1 MFQIVYRIFWKMPK
15 HKYRFN
21 PDSLS
26 FVKEQSTF
34 AKKFWQGFNYFLF
47 SIVVSIVYYIVF
59 SFFFDTPQER
69 GLKRENEEMLVQLE
83 IFNKKFDHIN
93 SVLEDIQQR
102 DDNIYRT
109 IFEAEPI
116 PSTIR
121 QAGIGGVDRY
131 SDLEALSN
139 AELVIETAKRL
150 DKISK
155 QIYIQSKSF
164 DEVISMAKR
173 KEEMISSI
181 PAIQPISNK
190 DLRRV
195 ASPFGVRMHPF
206 YKVLKMHT
214 GMDFTAPTGTE
225 IYATGDGVVSAVIH
239 SARGYGNTIIIDHGF
254 SYKTLYAHQSKT
266 LVRQGQKVRR
276 GDVIGLVGNTGM
288 SMAPHLHYEVR
299 KNDEPINPI
308 NFYYNDLTPEEFDKI
323 IELAAQSGQ
332 SLD

>member
-1 MFQIVYRIFWKMPK
+1 MPK

-21 PDSLS
+21 PESLS
-26 FVKEQSTF
+26 FVKEHTTF
-34 AKKFWQGFNYFLF
+34 SRKFWKGFNYFMF
-47 SIVVSIVYYIVF
+47 SIVVSVTYYIIF

-69 GLKRENEEMLVQLE
+69 GLRRENEELTLQFEL
-83 IFNKKFDHIN
+83 FNRKFDNITN
-93 SVLEDIQQR
+93 VLEDIQQR

-131 SDLEALSN
+131 SDLEGLSN
-139 AELVIETAKRL
+139 SQIVIATAKRL
-150 DKISK
+150 DKLSK

-164 DEVISMAKR
+164 DEVIELAKR

-181 PAIQPISNK
+181 PAIQPVSNK

-225 IYATGDGVVSAVIH
+225 IYATGDGVISDVIY
-239 SARGYGNTIIIDHGF
+239 SSRGYGNTIIIDHGF
-254 SYKTLYAHQSKT
+254 SYKTLYAHLSSIIVKP
-266 LVRQGQKVRR
+266 GQKVKR
-276 GDVIGLVGNTGM
+276 GEVIGLVGNTGM

-308 NFYYNDLTPEEFDKI
+308 NFYFNDLTPEEYDKI

>member
-1 MFQIVYRIFWKMPK
+1 MPK

-26 FVKEQSTF
+26 FVKEQSSF
-34 AKKFWQGFNYFLF
+34 SKKFWVGFNYFMF
-47 SIVVSIVYYIVF
+47 SVVVSIVYYIF
-59 SFFFDTPQER
+59 YSFFFDTPQER
-69 GLKRENEEMLVQLE
+69 GLRRENEELTLQFE
-83 IFNKKFDHIN
+83 IFNKKFDHITT
-93 SVLEDIQQR
+93 VLEDIQQR

-116 PSTIR
+116 PSSIR

-131 SDLEALSN
+131 SDLEGLSN
-139 AELVIETAKRL
+139 SKIAISTAKRL
-150 DKISK
+150 DKLAK
-155 QIYIQSKSF
+155 QVYIQSKSF
-164 DEVISMAKR
+164 DEVIQMAKR

-181 PAIQPISNK
+181 PAIQPVSNK
-190 DLRRV
+190 DLQRV

-225 IYATGDGVVSAVIH
+225 IYATGDGVVSDVIY
-239 SARGYGNTIIIDHGF
+239 SSRGYGNTVIIDHGF
-254 SYKTLYAHQSKT
+254 SYKTLYAHQST
-266 LVRQGQKVRR
+266 ILVKRGQKVKR
-276 GDVIGLVGNTGM
+276 GEVIGLVGNTGM

-308 NFYYNDLTPEEFDKI
+308 NFYFNDLTPEEYDKI
-323 IELAAQSGQ
+323 IELASQSGQ

>member
-1 MFQIVYRIFWKMPK
+1 MVK

-26 FVKEQSTF
+26 FDREIHTL
-34 AKKFWQGFNYFLF
+34 AKKFWKGFYYFLA
-47 SIVVSIVYYIVF
+47 SLVMSVLYYIVF

-69 GLKRENEEMLVQLE
+69 GLRRENQELILQFELL
-83 IFNKKFDHIN
+83 NKKFDHI
-93 SVLEDIQQR
+93 SVVLADIQQR

-116 PSTIR
+116 PVSIR
-121 QAGIGGVDRY
+121 NAGIGGVDRY
-131 SDLEALSN
+131 SELEDLSN
-139 AELVIETAKRL
+139 SKIVIETSKRL
-150 DKISK
+150 DKLSK
-155 QIYIQSKSF
+155 QVYIQSKSF
-164 DEVISMAKR
+164 DEIIGLAKR
-173 KEEMISSI
+173 KEEMIANI
-181 PAIQPISNK
+181 PAIQPVSNK
-190 DLRRV
+190 DLTRV
-195 ASPFGVRMHPF
+195 ASPFGVRIHPF

-225 IYATGDGVVSAVIH
+225 IYATGNGVVADVVF

-254 SYKTLYAHQSKT
+254 GYKTLYAHLSKS
-266 LVRQGQKVRR
+266 LVHPGTKVKR

-308 NFYYNDLTPEEFDKI
+308 NFYFNDLTPAEYDKI
-323 IELAAQSGQ
+323 IELASQSGQ

>member
-1 MFQIVYRIFWKMPK
+1 MPK

-26 FVKEQSTF
+26 FDKEISTLGR
-34 AKKFWQGFNYFLF
+34 KFWRGFYYFLA
-47 SIVVSIVYYIVF
+47 SLVISVAYYIVF

-69 GLKRENEEMLVQLE
+69 GLRRENEEMLLQFELL
-83 IFNKKFDHIN
+83 NKKFDHI
-93 SVLEDIQQR
+93 SVVLEDIQQR

-116 PSTIR
+116 SSTIR
-121 QAGIGGVDRY
+121 NAGMGGVDRY
-131 SDLEALSN
+131 SDLEDLSN
-139 AELVIETAKRL
+139 SKIVIETAKRI
-150 DKISK
+150 DKLAK

-164 DEVISMAKR
+164 DEIVSLAKR
-173 KEEMISSI
+173 KEEMIANV

-190 DLRRV
+190 DLTRV
-195 ASPFGVRMHPF
+195 ASPFGVRIHPF

-225 IYATGDGVVSAVIH
+225 IYATGNGVVVDVVY
-239 SARGYGNTIIIDHGF
+239 SARGYGNTIIIDHGY
-254 SYKTLYAHQSKT
+254 SYKTLYAHLSKS
-266 LVRQGQKVRR
+266 LVKPGTKVRR

-308 NFYYNDLTPEEFDKI
+308 NFYFNDLSPEEYDKI
-323 IELAAQSGQ
+323 IELASQSGQ

>member
-1 MFQIVYRIFWKMPK
+1 MVK

-26 FVKEQSTF
+26 FDREIHTL
-34 AKKFWQGFNYFLF
+34 AKKFWKGFYYFLA
-47 SIVVSIVYYIVF
+47 SLVMSVLYYIVF

-69 GLKRENEEMLVQLE
+69 GLRRENQELILQFELL
-83 IFNKKFDHIN
+83 NKKFDHI
-93 SVLEDIQQR
+93 SVVLADIQQR

-116 PSTIR
+116 ATSIR
-121 QAGIGGVDRY
+121 NAGIGGVDRY
-131 SDLEALSN
+131 SELEDLSN
-139 AELVIETAKRL
+139 SKIVIETAKRL
-150 DKISK
+150 DKLSK
-155 QIYIQSKSF
+155 QVYIQSKSF
-164 DEVISMAKR
+164 DEIIGLAKR
-173 KEEMISSI
+173 KEEMIANI
-181 PAIQPISNK
+181 PAIQPVSNK
-190 DLRRV
+190 DLTRV
-195 ASPFGVRMHPF
+195 ASPFGVRIHPF

-225 IYATGDGVVSAVIH
+225 IYATGNGVVADVVF

-254 SYKTLYAHQSKT
+254 GYKTLYAHLSKS
-266 LVRQGQKVRR
+266 LVHPGTKVKR

-308 NFYYNDLTPEEFDKI
+308 NFYFNDLTPAEYDKI
-323 IELAAQSGQ
+323 IELASQSGQ